1 MTNPDSQELL
11 LELQAIMVKRNI
23 QKKEIADK
31 LNITPSALSSR
42 FSQKNITINT
52 LLELSAAIGVDM
64 NIIFSPIDTNK

>member
-1 MTNPDSQELL
+1 MKNPDSQELL
-11 LELQAIMVKRNI
+11 LELQAIMVKKNI

-42 FSQKNITINT
+42 FNQKNITINT

-64 NIIFSPIDTNK
+64 NINFSPIGTNK

>member
-11 LELQAIMVKRNI
+11 LELQAIMVKKNI

-42 FSQKNITINT
+42 FNQKNITINT
-52 LLELSAAIGVDM
+52 LLELSAAIEVDM
-64 NIIFSPIDTNK
+64 NINFSPIGTNK

>member
-11 LELQAIMVKRNI
+11 LELQAIMVKKNI

-42 FSQKNITINT
+42 FNQKNITINT

-64 NIIFSPIDTNK
+64 NINFSPIGTNK